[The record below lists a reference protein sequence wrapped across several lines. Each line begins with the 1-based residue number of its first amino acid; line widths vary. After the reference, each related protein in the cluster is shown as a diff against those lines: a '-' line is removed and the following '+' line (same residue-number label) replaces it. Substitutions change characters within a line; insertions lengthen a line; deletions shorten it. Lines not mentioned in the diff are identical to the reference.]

1 MRLSLIA
8 LLALAGCNQSVNA
21 THPATGRYQMVGSV
35 DGVYVLDTVEGTVN
49 RCFTTMANV
58 TWCTAP
64 VKSSEGTGHVP

>member
-1 MRLSLIA
+1 
-8 LLALAGCNQSVNA
+8 
-21 THPATGRYQMVGSV
+21 MVGSV